1 MEITFHHRSQTGTD
15 VHSFVQSALQPS
27 VGHLENPAV
36 MLAER
41 SRMARRYA
49 AEMRNANEREW
60 TMDEINAEIKAA
72 RRERKARING

>member
-1 MEITFHHRSQTGTD
+1 MDVRRRIYEI
-15 VHSFVQSALQPS
+15 VQPS

-49 AEMRNANEREW
+49 AEMCNANEREW

>member
-1 MEITFHHRSQTGTD
+1 MDVRRRIYEI
-15 VHSFVQSALQPS
+15 VQPS

-36 MLAER
+36 MLVER

>member
-1 MEITFHHRSQTGTD
+1 
-15 VHSFVQSALQPS
+15 
-27 VGHLENPAV
+27 

-41 SRMARRYA
+41 RRMARRYA

>member
-1 MEITFHHRSQTGTD
+1 MDVRRRIYEI
-15 VHSFVQSALQPS
+15 VQPS

-49 AEMRNANEREW
+49 AEMHNANEREW
-60 TMDEINAEIKAA
+60 TMDEIDAEIKAA